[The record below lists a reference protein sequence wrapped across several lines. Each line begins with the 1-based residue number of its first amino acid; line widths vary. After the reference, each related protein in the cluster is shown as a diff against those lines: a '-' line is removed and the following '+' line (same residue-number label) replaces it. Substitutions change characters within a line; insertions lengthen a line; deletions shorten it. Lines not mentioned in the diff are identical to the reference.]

1 MIIFRPK
8 TNTFHLQAS
17 QRDVFN
23 KILQYANKNR
33 LPGRLKEQILAHM
46 QLKFKTA
53 ELQQELL
60 EDLPK
65 TIRSCIAHHLFR
77 NIVETAY
84 LFKGVSDYFIT
95 QLVKLFVPVLFFFSS
110 R

>member
-1 MIIFRPK
+1 MTK
-8 TNTFHLQAS
+8 TNTLHLQAS

-33 LPGRLKEQILAHM
+33 LPGGLKEQILAHM

-53 ELQQELL
+53 ELQQEVLQ
-60 EDLPK
+60 DLPK
-65 TIRSCIAHHLFR
+65 TIRSCIAQHLFK

-95 QLVKLFVPVLFFFSS
+95 HLVKLLVLFLLAFSS

>member
-1 MIIFRPK
+1 MIISLPK
-8 TNTFHLQAS
+8 TNTFYLQAS

-53 ELQQELL
+53 ELQQEVLQ
-60 EDLPK
+60 DLPK
-65 TIRSCIAHHLFR
+65 TIRSSIAQHLFK

-95 QLVKLFVPVLFFFSS
+95 QLVNLLVLALFSFFF
-110 R
+110 